1 MILENLNFT
10 VIVSGVLYIYT
21 RDIVVF
27 KHTVE
32 LHYLEFRQII
42 SFDTMN
48 INILSVCDRV

>member
-10 VIVSGVLYIYT
+10 VIVSVVLYIYT

-32 LHYLEFRQII
+32 LHYLKFRQII

-48 INILSVCDRV
+48 INILSVCDRA